1 MKMLSFENIF
11 LHIMESIVSSF
22 YNKVKNK
29 EVKNI
34 IKKEKKQQTKK
45 K

>member
-11 LHIMESIVSSF
+11 LYIMESIVSSF